1 MPISDSADEIPSFE
15 SSVLDLLEWDNEC
28 LSQDHDKDL
37 LGDGVQQQERN
48 YDTLNEYYV
57 HSCFKKMDYDGSS
70 ESSRHTSRRSSTE
83 LNMKYIRRF
92 PPSGRSSLERESTLS
107 RLSDFSTESD
117 DITLTCTKPYTHSQ
131 QIGMGS
137 NLPKK

>member
-28 LSQDHDKDL
+28 FSQDHDKDL

-57 HSCFKKMDYDGSS
+57 QSCFKKMDYDGSS

-83 LNMKYIRRF
+83 INMKYIRRL
-92 PPSGRSSLERESTLS
+92 PPSGRSSLERESIS
-107 RLSDFSTESD
+107 
-117 DITLTCTKPYTHSQ
+117 
-131 QIGMGS
+131 
-137 NLPKK
+137 